1 MKEQGPPRASCR
13 TAVQLVVAEELAPG
27 SGPSLRYFLNGN
39 DACSLCR
46 SSFEYGNADF
56 SFFVPCPPR
65 PPSRDILS
73 QLRVHPDE
81 LRAQM

>member
-39 DACSLCR
+39 DACSL
-46 SSFEYGNADF
+46 
-56 SFFVPCPPR
+56 
-65 PPSRDILS
+65 L
-73 QLRVHPDE
+73 QE
-81 LRAQM
+81 LI